1 MMQSGLLYGWSLQF
15 SAILPSSTSG
25 LAFILCITHMG
36 WIYISNIKRIPD
48 LRVSV

>member
-15 SAILPSSTSG
+15 SAILPNSTSE

-36 WIYISNIKRIPD
+36 WTYISNIRRIPD